1 MTFLDPA
8 FEEMELTTTQ
18 SLTVLFAPLDTRQL
32 THHTGSSQDEG
43 KVL

>member
-8 FEEMELTTTQ
+8 FEEIELTTTQ
-18 SLTVLFAPLDTRQL
+18 FLTVLFAPLDTCQL
-32 THHTGSSQDEG
+32 THHTGISQDEG